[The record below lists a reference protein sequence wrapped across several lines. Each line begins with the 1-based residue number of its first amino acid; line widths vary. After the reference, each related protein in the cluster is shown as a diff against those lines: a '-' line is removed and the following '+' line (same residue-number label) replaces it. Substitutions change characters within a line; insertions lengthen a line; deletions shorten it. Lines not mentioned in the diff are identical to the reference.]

1 MLQIPIEE
9 KINLQQEKQ
18 YIPQAT
24 LLQNGEMKS
33 ENTALTGVE
42 FASILLAWNTA
53 SPTALSEHFAD
64 QERKHNRLQH
74 RNATQLN

>member
-42 FASILLAWNTA
+42 FASILLA
-53 SPTALSEHFAD
+53 
-64 QERKHNRLQH
+64 
-74 RNATQLN
+74 